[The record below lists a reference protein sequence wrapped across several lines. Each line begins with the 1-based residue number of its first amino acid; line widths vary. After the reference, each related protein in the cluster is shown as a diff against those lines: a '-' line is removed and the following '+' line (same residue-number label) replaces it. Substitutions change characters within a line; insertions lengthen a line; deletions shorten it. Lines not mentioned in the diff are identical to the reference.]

1 MELERALADRDDG
14 AVRAARDA
22 DRERAV
28 ERVADLLATEAG
40 RPLPPATR
48 REMAARFGH
57 DFTGVRVHDGAAA
70 ARTARDVDAAAY
82 TVGSDVVFGDGFDP
96 DRPGGRLLLAHELAH
111 VVQRSGTAPTGS
123 TPLLGRAGTPAELDA
138 DRAALDALTG
148 RSVTVAAPPGSVIAT
163 KGKTTEE
170 ELFGLGKGLTDLFKS
185 GFGTIKSVDETLEE
199 ADQLFGGARGTKF
212 VGPGFGALGEF
223 FGRLSEGEGALS
235 ALGGGGVQGVTSLGV
250 DQLMPASGGL
260 KSSGAGLAGSFL
272 KLFGGI
278 AGEGTLG
285 DVLTGSGVAVDYG
298 VKAANPTMLAQQS
311 TTEGIMSA
319 YDTLMAGGETLLT
332 GETTA
337 FEDLYEKNLT
347 GKSGDVIQ
355 GYTFIGEGL
364 SSLISGDTSNLY
376 DIAER
381 ADRGELGPLAEFG
394 SSLGDEMVDVFGPA
408 PDWMLDLF

>member
-1 MELERALADRDDG
+1 VELERALADRDDG

-70 ARTARDVDAAAY
+70 ARSARDVDAAAY

-111 VVQRSGTAPTGS
+111 VVQQDGIVPGDVPS
-123 TPLLGRAGTPAELDA
+123 LLSRAGTPAERDA

-148 RSVTVAAPPGSVIAT
+148 RAVTVAAPPGAVVAMQER
-163 KGKTTEE
+163 TTEE

-185 GFGTIKSVDETLEE
+185 GFGTVKSVDETLDE

-235 ALGGGGVQGVTSLGV
+235 ALGGGGMQGVTSLGV

-278 AGEGTLG
+278 AGDTALG
-285 DVLTGSGVAVDYG
+285 DALTGSGVAVDYG

-311 TTEGIMSA
+311 TTEGIMST

-364 SSLISGDTSNLY
+364 SSLATGDTSNLY
-376 DIAER
+376 ELSDR
-381 ADRGELGPLAEFG
+381 AGRGELGPLAEFG
-394 SSLGDEMVDVFGPA
+394 DWLGGKAFEV
-408 PDWMLDLF
+408 LH